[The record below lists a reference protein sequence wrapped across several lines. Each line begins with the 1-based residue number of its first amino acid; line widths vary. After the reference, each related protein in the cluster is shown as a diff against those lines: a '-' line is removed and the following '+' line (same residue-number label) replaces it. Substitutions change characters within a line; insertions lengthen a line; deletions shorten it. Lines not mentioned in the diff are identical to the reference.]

1 MNKKYIT
8 IAAAVAFVAAGAIT
22 PYCFSQSNAGAPAAE
37 PTTVP
42 APPVSTE
49 QAKKAFSYFAGYRF
63 GQEISQ
69 GISTLT
75 VEDFDR
81 DTFFRALE
89 TSLNGA
95 QPTEEEQ
102 RQMEAGMQAFVDAI
116 QQREKALGEL
126 NLSKGKA
133 FQESF
138 GKQEGVSKTESGLQ
152 YRILTKGEGRTY
164 DEQTD
169 GAAAT
174 ALVTYEGKLIDGK
187 TFDKSETPVPMPI
200 NQVVPGFSEA
210 LKLMPIGSEWEI
222 CIPSDL
228 GYGDQSTGPIGANS
242 TLVFTIKLHDITKGA
257 AGGMNLPDDILK
269 QLQAQGLEMPAAPA
283 EEAPAPAE
291 EAPAPAEDAPAPAE
305 EAPAPTEEAP
315 APAEEAP
322 APAEEAP
329 APAEEA
335 PAPAEEA
342 PAPAEA

>member
-1 MNKKYIT
+1 
-8 IAAAVAFVAAGAIT
+8 ALVGAGAVT
-22 PYCFSQSNAGAPAAE
+22 PYCFSQSNAGAPAAA
-37 PTTVP
+37 PTP
-42 APPVSTE
+42 APETPVTAE

-89 TSLNGA
+89 TSLSGA
-95 QPTEEEQ
+95 QPTAEEQ
-102 RQMEAGMQAFVDAI
+102 RQMEAGMQAFVGTI
-116 QQREKALGEL
+116 QQREKALAEL

-133 FQESF
+133 FRESF
-138 GKQEGVSKTESGLQ
+138 GKQEGVTRTESGLQ
-152 YRILTKGEGRTY
+152 YRILSKGEGRTY
-164 DEQTD
+164 DEQED

-210 LKLMPIGSEWEI
+210 LKLMPNGSEWEI
-222 CIPSDL
+222 CIPSEL
-228 GYGDQSTGPIGANS
+228 AYGDQSTGPIGANS

-257 AGGMNLPDDILK
+257 TGGMNLPPDIIQ
-269 QLQAQGLEMPAAPA
+269 QLQAQGLEVPGTVPAE
-283 EEAPAPAE
+283 EEAPAA
-291 EAPAPAEDAPAPAE
+291 
-305 EAPAPTEEAP
+305 TEEAP

-322 APAEEAP
+322 APAEETP

-335 PAPAEEA
+335 PAPAEVEA
-342 PAPAEA
+342 

>member
-8 IAAAVAFVAAGAIT
+8 IAAAVALVAAGAVT
-22 PYCFSQSNAGAPAAE
+22 PYCFSQSNAGAPAAA
-37 PTTVP
+37 PTA
-42 APPVSTE
+42 APETPVTAD

-75 VEDFDR
+75 AEDFDR

-89 TSLNGA
+89 ASLSGA

-102 RQMEAGMQAFVDAI
+102 RQMEAGMQAFVETI

-138 GKQEGVSKTESGLQ
+138 GKQEGVTKTESGLQ

-164 DEQTD
+164 DEQAD

-222 CIPSDL
+222 CIPAEL
-228 GYGDQSTGPIGANS
+228 AYGEQSTGPIGANS

-257 AGGMNLPDDILK
+257 TGGMNLPPDIIQ
-269 QLQAQGLEMPAAPA
+269 QLQAQGLEVPASDAAETEPAP
-283 EEAPAPAE
+283 EEAPAPAV
-291 EAPAPAEDAPAPAE
+291 EAPAPA
-305 EAPAPTEEAP
+305 
-315 APAEEAP
+315 
-322 APAEEAP
+322 
-329 APAEEA
+329 
-335 PAPAEEA
+335 AEEA
-342 PAPAEA
+342 PAPAEAEA